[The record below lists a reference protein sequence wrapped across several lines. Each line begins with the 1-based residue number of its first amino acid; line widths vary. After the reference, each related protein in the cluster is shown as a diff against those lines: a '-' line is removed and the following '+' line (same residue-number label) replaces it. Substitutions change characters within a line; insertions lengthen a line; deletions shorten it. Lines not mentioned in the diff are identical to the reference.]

1 MRIPSSFL
9 PTFRTF
15 LSASLLGLGLI
26 SSCLAQTAYTITDL
40 GTLGGAGSVGQGINA
55 SGQVT
60 GYSDT
65 ATGGQ
70 HAFLYSGGS
79 MADLG
84 TLGGASAGQGIN
96 ASGQVA
102 GYFYTTSG
110 ASHAFLYS
118 GGRMTDIGT
127 LGGANSRGLGINNSG
142 QITGYADTGGGF
154 YHAFLYGGGGM
165 TDLGTLPYD
174 SYSEGFGI
182 NNSGQ
187 VTGWSLSSLHAF
199 LYSGGSM
206 ADLGTLGGS
215 TSVGLGI
222 NTSGQVVGYSFV
234 AGDSAQH
241 AFLYTPSAGM
251 VDLNTLIP
259 SGSGWTLLAA
269 YGINDAGQITGYG
282 ATLDGSTHA
291 FLLSPVVLFSAFA
304 AHLEIGGRPPT
315 SFELGGSFTLG
326 AGSDGI
332 NPVIEPVT
340 LQLGSFSIT
349 IPRDSFTRTSNGTFN
364 YEGQVGGA
372 ALEFRIAPAA
382 GGFTF
387 TAEGS
392 RIASLPASNP
402 VTVALTVGD
411 DTGTTIVVRK

>member
-1 MRIPSSFL
+1 
-9 PTFRTF
+9 
-15 LSASLLGLGLI
+15 
-26 SSCLAQTAYTITDL
+26 
-40 GTLGGAGSVGQGINA
+40 
-55 SGQVT
+55 
-60 GYSDT
+60 
-65 ATGGQ
+65 
-70 HAFLYSGGS
+70 
-79 MADLG
+79 
-84 TLGGASAGQGIN
+84 
-96 ASGQVA
+96 
-102 GYFYTTSG
+102 
-110 ASHAFLYS
+110 
-118 GGRMTDIGT
+118 MTDIGT

-187 VTGWSLSSLHAF
+187 VTGWSLSSLHAFLYSGGSMADLGTLGGFLSIGVGINASGQVAGYSYTTGNGLHAF